1 MDPSFYSQEIRV
13 KERVNAAFE
22 EGLRS
27 QAFDRSGAPRLSP
40 FHGLRQFIQ
49 EFLNRRTSE
58 NFPSTTQVK
67 PLVLTF
73 VRVAIAVTILL
84 IFMFFG

>member
-1 MDPSFYSQEIRV
+1 MNESFYANELMV

-27 QAFDRSGAPRLSP
+27 QAVHRSGAPKLGL
-40 FHGLRQFIQ
+40 FHGLRQLIQ
-49 EFLNRRTSE
+49 GLLDRRTSE
-58 NFPSTTQVK
+58 KLLFTKQMK

-73 VRVAIAVTILL
+73 VRVAIAITILL
-84 IFMFFG
+84 TLVFFG

>member
-1 MDPSFYSQEIRV
+1 MDPSFYAQELMV
-13 KERVNAAFE
+13 KERVNAAIE

-40 FHGLRQFIQ
+40 FHGLQQFIQ
-49 EFLNRRTSE
+49 KFLNRRTGEHSL
-58 NFPSTTQVK
+58 STTQVK

-73 VRVAIAVTILL
+73 VRVAIAITILL

>member
-1 MDPSFYSQEIRV
+1 MNESFYANELMV

-27 QAFDRSGAPRLSP
+27 QAVHRSGAPKLEL

-49 EFLNRRTSE
+49 GFLDRSTSE
-58 NFPSTTQVK
+58 KHLSTKQMK
-67 PLVLTF
+67 PLVLAF
-73 VRVAIAVTILL
+73 VRVAIAITILFL
-84 IFMFFG
+84 FIFFG

>member
-1 MDPSFYSQEIRV
+1 MNESFYANELMV

-27 QAFDRSGAPRLSP
+27 QAVYRSGAPKLGLL
-40 FHGLRQFIQ
+40 HGLQQLIQ
-49 EFLNRRTSE
+49 GFQGRRTSE
-58 NFPSTTQVK
+58 KFLFTKQEK

-73 VRVAIAVTILL
+73 VRVAIAITILL
-84 IFMFFG
+84 LFVFVG